1 VPNTKSFPKDFI
13 EDMNLVIKVVNKIL
27 AKGPYHR

>member
-1 VPNTKSFPKDFI
+1 
-13 EDMNLVIKVVNKIL
+13 MNLVIKVVNKIL